1 MTKYSIHDLE
11 PQLAANRRYWCGWAG
26 ARPDTDLPTYR
37 TDIPHPLLN
46 GVLRVRGRQLDDAI
60 AEVKRHLTGSR
71 WGWWVGADSD
81 EGTAEGLLERGA
93 EQIGDMPIMAVDV
106 TTVAEAAAPADLK
119 IRTVVGPVGMR
130 EYVAAYAGP
139 LGISGDLGIVVDREL
154 GFAYPDVLRLA
165 GTVDGRTVGTCTLS
179 LGTDVGALY
188 CIATDPAF
196 RRRGI
201 ATALTCEALRITR
214 ESGRRIATLQASAEG
229 EPVYRQIGFDTV
241 ARYRLYQLPE

>member
-1 MTKYSIHDLE
+1 MITNSIHDLD

-60 AEVKRHLTGSR
+60 EEVKKHLTGSR

-93 EQIGDMPIMAVDV
+93 EQIADMPIMAVDV
-106 TTVAEAAAPADLK
+106 TTVAEAAAPADLT
-119 IRTVVGPVGMR
+119 IRTVVDPVGMR
-130 EYVAAYAGP
+130 EYVEAYAGP
-139 LGISGDLGIVVDREL
+139 LGITGDLGIVVDREL
-154 GFAYPDVLRLA
+154 GFAYPDVVRLA
-165 GTVDGRTVGTCTLS
+165 GTVGGRTVGTCTLS

-196 RRRGI
+196 RRRGV
-201 ATALTCEALRITR
+201 ATALTREALRITS
-214 ESGRRIATLQASAEG
+214 ESGRRIATLQSSAEG